1 MSQIDLAG
9 DDVTDDVDDAG
20 AELAAAVAVLR
31 RHGIEAPLLA
41 EAEKP
46 CALSTIGCVKAADAL
61 EDAGHHTAAWRI
73 RFAPGNPRYELARR
87 LAAEHLHVNNI
98 RRL

>member
-1 MSQIDLAG
+1 MSQIDLDG
-9 DDVTDDVDDAG
+9 DTVDDDDNA
-20 AELAAAVAVLR
+20 ADEIAAAVAALR

-61 EDAGHHTAAWRI
+61 EDAGHVSEAYRI
-73 RFAPGNPRYELARR
+73 RFAPSNTRYELARR
-87 LAAEHLHVNNI
+87 LAAEHLYVNNI